1 MEANAVVLSV
11 HACHAFSCRP
21 VSAQC
26 AFAVEARVLPE
37 DKDGSIKVLH
47 KLMQRLLQ
55 IAPCETE
62 ITKPA
67 GLAMNSLTLLG
78 RMLIVL
84 GVILTLVGIYLV
96 TGPKLPGILSW
107 LGRLPGDIRIEGAHG
122 SFYFPLTT
130 CLLISAVLSFLF
142 WIFGRWGG

>member
-1 MEANAVVLSV
+1 
-11 HACHAFSCRP
+11 
-21 VSAQC
+21 
-26 AFAVEARVLPE
+26 
-37 DKDGSIKVLH
+37 
-47 KLMQRLLQ
+47 
-55 IAPCETE
+55 
-62 ITKPA
+62 
-67 GLAMNSLTLLG
+67 MNSLTLLG